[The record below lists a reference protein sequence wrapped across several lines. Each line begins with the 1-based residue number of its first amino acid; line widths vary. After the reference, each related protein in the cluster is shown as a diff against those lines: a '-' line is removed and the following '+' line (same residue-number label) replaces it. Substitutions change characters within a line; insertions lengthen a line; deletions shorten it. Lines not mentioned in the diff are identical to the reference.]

1 MISGIIA
8 LSGFVVLFALIFLRI
23 PVGIALGI
31 VGVGGFGAVVGFS
44 PAMSLLAQVPIRTA
58 TDISFS
64 VVPMFILMGAF
75 ISASGMSRDLF
86 RTSHAFLGHL
96 RGGLGL
102 ATIASCAGFSSISGS
117 AVATAAT
124 FAQVAYPEMRKY
136 NYPKGFAVGTIA
148 AGGTLGV
155 MIPPSTIMI
164 VYALITDIDVATLF
178 IAGVIP
184 GILGMFLYM
193 VAVYVVGSSKAMQLA
208 KSTPL
213 PWGDRIRSLKNVWP
227 VMLLFVSIMAGVYG
241 GVFTINEAAGFGA
254 VGAFL
259 IPLAMG
265 RMSVS
270 IVITALVETVRTSA
284 AIFTTLI
291 GAILFGYF
299 LAVTQVPQNV
309 ASFLGDLS
317 MNTNLILLLILFGYL
332 VLGALMDEMALLIL
346 TLPVLAPVINALGVD
361 PFWFAIL
368 LITTLEVGLIA
379 PPVGMNIFVI
389 VAVLRGEVSLR
400 EAYSGVT
407 PFILADILR
416 LLLIFFF
423 PVIAIGLIS

>member
-1 MISGIIA
+1 MISLA
-8 LSGFVVLFALIFLRI
+8 LGGFVALFLLVILRI
-23 PVGIALGI
+23 PVGIAMGI
-31 VGVGGFGAVVGFS
+31 VGVAGFGIVVGPT

-75 ISASGMSRDLF
+75 ISASGMSKDLF
-86 RTSHAFLGHL
+86 RAAYAFLGHL

-124 FAQVAYPEMRKY
+124 FSQVAYPEMRKY
-136 NYPKGFAVGTIA
+136 GYPKGFSVGTIA

-164 VYALITDIDVATLF
+164 VYALITDMEIAKLF
-178 IAGVIP
+178 MAGIIP

-193 VAVYVVGSSKAMQLA
+193 AAVSLTGRSRSMQLA
-208 KSTPL
+208 R
-213 PWGDRIRSLKNVWP
+213 GERSSWSERFASLGRVWP
-227 VMLLFVSIMAGVYG
+227 VLLLFVCIMVGIYG

-254 VGAFL
+254 VGAFV
-259 IPLAMG
+259 IALALG
-265 RMSVS
+265 RLSFSS
-270 IVITALVETVRTSA
+270 IVEALVETVRTTAS
-284 AIFTTLI
+284 IFTTLI

-299 LAVTQVPQNV
+299 LAITQVPQNV
-309 ASFLGDLS
+309 AHYLGELS
-317 MNTNLILLLILFGYL
+317 LNTNLILIIILVGYL
-332 VLGALMDEMALLIL
+332 ALGALMDEMALLIL
-346 TLPVLAPVINALGVD
+346 TLPVIAPVITALGVD
-361 PFWFAIL
+361 PYWFAIL

-389 VAVLRGEVSLR
+389 VAVLKGEVSLR
-400 EAYSGVT
+400 EAYSGVA
-407 PFILADILR
+407 PFIIADVVRLA
-416 LLLIFFF
+416 LIFAF
-423 PVIAIGLIS
+423 PVIAIGLIMS